1 MGEGFPAVGAFRIL
15 EQLSMRQLGT
25 RDEAPA
31 GLTPMDIAW
40 IEQRLAVTLTGND
53 IACKI
58 ENGFLTISGPNG
70 TSDPIS
76 LAPLVAQLTKIDR
89 SQWSGYAREWCV
101 QTLHSPAHTTISA
114 TPVSSRTGNNSEQV
128 TSRLDVEA
136 QIEDLMF
143 QPAEIDGPAL
153 QPTPAASSTGPDGP
167 QTTLAEILAANTRS
181 ASTGH
186 PTDPISAEVGLT
198 ASIDLDAVEEFDVEH
213 ALQHTLEELDA
224 VSASEI
230 TVEPST
236 PAVPMAATAPLA
248 DVIGD
253 LSVRLVSE
261 AVARTMPAASLIETS
276 VPNMY
281 AALSSGH
288 GRWILPTDLEAWGI
302 TRAMA
307 LEMAETRVLALSPD
321 VTIVLLD
328 DSTPVYVVETSG
340 PDIASLLPYVDVH
353 VPVAPGAE
361 VTVALAN
368 DHLMFIHVSS
378 DERPTDC
385 MQLLIDAS
393 TAEYSQR
400 PGMASPAVFA
410 WSTGGALTS
419 LVSSL
424 QTAAGRLSARA
435 FVGAAV

>member
-1 MGEGFPAVGAFRIL
+1 MGEGFLAVGAFRIL

-58 ENGFLTISGPNG
+58 ENGLLTISGPNG
-70 TSDPIS
+70 TSGPIS

-101 QTLHSPAHTTISA
+101 QTLHSSAHTTISA

-136 QIEDLMF
+136 QTGDLMF
-143 QPAEIDGPAL
+143 

-167 QTTLAEILAANTRS
+167 QTTLAEILATNTRS
-181 ASTGH
+181 ASAGH

-198 ASIDLDAVEEFDVEH
+198 ASIDLDTVEEFDVEH

-236 PAVPMAATAPLA
+236 PAVPIAAAAPLA

-281 AALSSGH
+281 AALSSGD

-307 LEMAETRVLALSPD
+307 LEMAETRVLALRPD

>member
-1 MGEGFPAVGAFRIL
+1 MGAFRIL

>member
-1 MGEGFPAVGAFRIL
+1 
-15 EQLSMRQLGT
+15 MRQLGT

>member
-1 MGEGFPAVGAFRIL
+1 MGAFRIL

-101 QTLHSPAHTTISA
+101 QTLHSSAHTTISA

-136 QIEDLMF
+136 QTGDLMF
-143 QPAEIDGPAL
+143 

-167 QTTLAEILAANTRS
+167 QTTLAEILATNTRS
-181 ASTGH
+181 ASAGH

-198 ASIDLDAVEEFDVEH
+198 ASIDLDTVEEFDVEH

-224 VSASEI
+224 VNASEI

-236 PAVPMAATAPLA
+236 PAVPIAAAAPLA

-281 AALSSGH
+281 AALSSGD

-307 LEMAETRVLALSPD
+307 LEMAETRVLALRPD

-435 FVGAAV
+435 FVGAAL